1 MNKLYFFTATI
12 LNWIKVLGDDR
23 LKDIIIDSLKFLIR
37 EKRIRLYVYVI
48 MPNHIH
54 LIWQVMEPHILP
66 DVQRDFLKFTSQQIL
81 KILRNENSVLLK
93 KLLVNAADRKYQV
106 WERNPLSV
114 ELVSD
119 KVIEQKRDYIHLNP
133 VREKWKLCNNP
144 YEYRYSSAGYYY
156 DGTDEFRMFAGF

>member
-12 LNWIKVLGDDR
+12 LNWIKVLDDDK
-23 LKDIIIDSLKFLIR
+23 LKDIIIDSLRFLIK
-37 EKRIRLYVYVI
+37 EKRIRLFVYVI

-54 LIWQVMEPHILP
+54 LIWQIREPHILP
-66 DVQRDFLKFTSQQIL
+66 VVQRDFLKFTSQQII
-81 KILRNENSVLLK
+81 KILRNENPAMLEQLK
-93 KLLVNAADRKYQV
+93 VNAADRKYQV

-133 VREKWKLCNNP
+133 VRGKWKLCNKY

-156 DGTDEFRMFAGF
+156 DGTD